1 MKWLAMM
8 LLSSVGLASGNEG
21 IRLMPKFP
29 GSDRVFVYGFALH
42 QAIDKLQVA
51 IIQDIH
57 NDAEIRFGV
66 LCQFAFDPNEKIGLT
81 HCLTD
86 PSTGYVSGRA
96 SAALIRAFK
105 KSLRGSDRLKREIGG
120 TLNALLAGTAYD
132 PEDDTTQEAQQEA
145 LNKRVACAIRS
156 SSKRDLRRYWN
167 RFSTNYTAEFGDFA
181 DPARRKTLRLYF
193 EAVSRTYGMYAA
205 RMKKISRQIEL
216 EYDCDGDG
224 GT

>member
-21 IRLMPKFP
+21 IRLLPKFP
-29 GSDRVFVYGFALH
+29 GSDRVFVYGLALH
-42 QAIDKLQVA
+42 QAIDKFQWAVVHDVYNNRAAQL
-51 IIQDIH
+51 
-57 NDAEIRFGV
+57 GV
-66 LCQFAFDPNEKIGLT
+66 ICQFALDNRSKIT
-81 HCLTD
+81 RCLAY
-86 PSTGYVSGRA
+86 PSDAYISGNA
-96 SAALIRAFK
+96 NAALISAFK
-105 KSLRGSDRLKREIGG
+105 QSLRVSDQLKGEIGG
-120 TLNALLAGTAYD
+120 VVNALLLD
-132 PEDDTTQEAQQEA
+132 PARLTQEA
-145 LNKRVACAIRS
+145 LNKHVACVVRS
-156 SSKRDLRRYWN
+156 SSKRELRRYWRRLSDN
-167 RFSTNYTAEFGDFA
+167 FTAEFRQFE